1 MPDFDLFLIMLAVL
15 FSLLLIAFVSNRFE
29 ISKKKKILE
38 EVSKHGNEIN
48 QAHKE
53 LSYLLNNDRYLERK
67 TIDFWIKRWS
77 FLATLLRAAQ
87 NQKIINSDL
96 GEKISKLCRMFEN
109 TEAEIT
115 GRNEAF
121 IQQEQKKFEGLFS
134 SIEKYPLTKS
144 QIRSI
149 ITDEH
154 ANLVVAGAGTGKTST
169 IVGKAAYILKKGL
182 AKPEEILLLSFGHDV
197 KEEMNKRVKSLGPN
211 LDVKTFHS
219 LGLGII
225 TDTNGIKPTVS
236 ELSSDRTKL
245 DNKIQEF
252 IETNLKDDNFSNL
265 LNEYFLFH
273 FNVYESI
280 FDFKNNG
287 EYFDYLRDQEIR
299 SLKGDKVKS
308 FEECEIAN
316 FLYVNGI
323 SYEYERDYEIQTA
336 SRKYRQYQPDFYL
349 TDYGIY
355 IEHFA
360 LNEHGYPP
368 TFIDQNRYLEEIE
381 WKRNLHT
388 TNKTRLIE
396 TYSYEKSKG
405 FLLKNLE
412 TKLKM
417 QGVEFKKLPE
427 DRIFEEIKK
436 LGYVSRFTML
446 LSTFLNLYKSSN
458 LSIQDLK
465 EKAARAKTR
474 ERSQAFVNLF
484 SYILTSYNNFLIASG
499 EVDFN
504 DMISLSESYVANNRY
519 HPKYRYILVDEY
531 QDISQS
537 RYRLLRTL
545 LDQSIECKLFCVG
558 DDWQSIYRFTGS
570 DLSLMAEFQKYFPY
584 SKTLMLEQTFRF
596 NNKICDFSSKFILQ
610 NPSQIRK
617 TLSTNEKTEN
627 QTVKVI
633 MTEFEPDSIDQVLDE
648 INSKSLKTAEVF
660 IIGRYN
666 DQKPENLD
674 EIRRRYSRLSIKFIT
689 AHSSKGT
696 EADYVIAVGL
706 NSGVYGFPC
715 QIVDDPL
722 LDLVLAKSDS
732 FPNAEERRLFYVAVT
747 RAKKE
752 VYLIADKKSASEFV
766 TEILNN
772 DYDIKV
778 TGETLNL
785 TKCPEC
791 ETGHIELVEWN
802 GSKFYSCSN
811 YPYCRYRPQVC
822 PKCENGFL
830 KKQTEDSYICIN
842 DHCGFKSRICPACKD
857 GYLKVVNGPYSDFTG
872 CSDFPDCRY
881 REKIAAY

>member
-1 MPDFDLFLIMLAVL
+1 
-15 FSLLLIAFVSNRFE
+15 
-29 ISKKKKILE
+29 
-38 EVSKHGNEIN
+38 
-48 QAHKE
+48 
-53 LSYLLNNDRYLERK
+53 
-67 TIDFWIKRWS
+67 
-77 FLATLLRAAQ
+77 
-87 NQKIINSDL
+87 
-96 GEKISKLCRMFEN
+96 
-109 TEAEIT
+109 
-115 GRNEAF
+115 
-121 IQQEQKKFEGLFS
+121 
-134 SIEKYPLTKS
+134 
-144 QIRSI
+144 
-149 ITDEH
+149 
-154 ANLVVAGAGTGKTST
+154 
-169 IVGKAAYILKKGL
+169 
-182 AKPEEILLLSFGHDV
+182 
-197 KEEMNKRVKSLGPN
+197 
-211 LDVKTFHS
+211 
-219 LGLGII
+219 
-225 TDTNGIKPTVS
+225 
-236 ELSSDRTKL
+236 
-245 DNKIQEF
+245 
-252 IETNLKDDNFSNL
+252 
-265 LNEYFLFH
+265 
-273 FNVYESI
+273 
-280 FDFKNNG
+280 
-287 EYFDYLRDQEIR
+287 
-299 SLKGDKVKS
+299 
-308 FEECEIAN
+308 
-316 FLYVNGI
+316 
-323 SYEYERDYEIQTA
+323 
-336 SRKYRQYQPDFYL
+336 
-349 TDYGIY
+349 
-355 IEHFA
+355 
-360 LNEHGYPP
+360 
-368 TFIDQNRYLEEIE
+368 
-381 WKRNLHT
+381 
-388 TNKTRLIE
+388 
-396 TYSYEKSKG
+396 
-405 FLLKNLE
+405 
-412 TKLKM
+412 
-417 QGVEFKKLPE
+417 
-427 DRIFEEIKK
+427 
-436 LGYVSRFTML
+436 
-446 LSTFLNLYKSSN
+446 
-458 LSIQDLK
+458 
-465 EKAARAKTR
+465 
-474 ERSQAFVNLF
+474 
-484 SYILTSYNNFLIASG
+484 
-499 EVDFN
+499 
-504 DMISLSESYVANNRY
+504 
-519 HPKYRYILVDEY
+519 
-531 QDISQS
+531 
-537 RYRLLRTL
+537 
-545 LDQSIECKLFCVG
+545 
-558 DDWQSIYRFTGS
+558 
-570 DLSLMAEFQKYFPY
+570 
-584 SKTLMLEQTFRF
+584 MLEQTFRF